1 MSLSS
6 ALVDRARVLRREV
19 VTSGAQGVPVKVE
32 GSTVYEDAPGQWFS
46 CRVDAPAAPKQR
58 DAAGGR
64 SRPDRRP
71 MLIYELE
78 DDDGNPVDL
87 HADDRVEVDS
97 EELGL
102 STWELVG
109 EPQIDRKKVDLV
121 AGEASISRVL
131 DERPTGMPYRGRQVI
146 SVSPSGSGSVS

>member
-6 ALVDRARVLRREV
+6 ALVDRARVIRSTV
-19 VTSGAQGVPVKVE
+19 VTSGPQAVPVKVE
-32 GSTVYEDAPGQWFS
+32 GTTVFSHQPGQWFS
-46 CRVDAPAAPKQR
+46 CRVDSPAAPKTR

-64 SRPDRRP
+64 SRPDQRP

-87 HADDRVEVDS
+87 HADDRVELES

-102 STWELVG
+102 ATWLLVG

-121 AGEASISRVL
+121 AGEVSISRIL
-131 DERPTGMPYRGRQVI
+131 EERPANLPHQGRQTITVG
-146 SVSPSGSGSVS
+146 PSGSGSVA